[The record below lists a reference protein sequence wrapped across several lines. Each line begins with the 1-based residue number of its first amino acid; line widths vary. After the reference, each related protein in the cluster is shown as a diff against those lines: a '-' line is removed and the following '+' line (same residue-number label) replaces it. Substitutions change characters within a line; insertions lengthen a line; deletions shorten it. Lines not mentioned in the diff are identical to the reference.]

1 MLGYLGF
8 PRSVGLGTPGDG
20 WGAAAVRGA
29 WEDRQEGDGRKTTE
43 TRRPQ
48 RDSRRGLYYVCMH
61 LDGRRIAYLNIDDK
75 IRSKIRNKVAEYLI
89 VEEG

>member
-1 MLGYLGF
+1 
-8 PRSVGLGTPGDG
+8 
-20 WGAAAVRGA
+20 
-29 WEDRQEGDGRKTTE
+29 
-43 TRRPQ
+43 
-48 RDSRRGLYYVCMH
+48 MH

>member
-1 MLGYLGF
+1 
-8 PRSVGLGTPGDG
+8 VGSCCGE
-20 WGAAAVRGA
+20 GAQG
-29 WEDRQEGDGRKTTE
+29 DRQEGDGGDFMNHRL
-43 TRRPQ
+43 RRD
-48 RDSRRGLYYVCMH
+48 RRRGLYYVCMH

>member
-1 MLGYLGF
+1 MN
-8 PRSVGLGTPGDG
+8 PRL
-20 WGAAAVRGA
+20 R
-29 WEDRQEGDGRKTTE
+29 
-43 TRRPQ
+43 